1 MRVVV
6 VEDSVLLREGLGRL
20 LAEYG
25 HEVVDA
31 RADADGLGDTV
42 DRLDP
47 DLVVLDVRMPPTHTD
62 EGVRDAIELRRRRV
76 DRPVLLLSQYVEERY
91 AADLVADSTAGLG
104 YLLKERVADVRDFV
118 AAAERVAGGGTALD
132 PEVVSQLLVRSRRRG
147 PLDALTPRERE
158 VLERM
163 AQGSS
168 NAAIARDLVVSEGA
182 VEKHISSI
190 FTKLDLPPSEAE
202 HRRVRAV
209 LTYLQS

>member
-1 MRVVV
+1 MRVVIA
-6 VEDSVLLREGLGRL
+6 EDSVLLREGIGRL

-31 RADADGLGDTV
+31 RPDADGLTDAV
-42 DRLDP
+42 AELDP
-47 DLVVLDVRMPPTHTD
+47 DLVVLDVRMPPTHSD
-62 EGVRDAIELRRRRV
+62 EGVRAAIDLRRRWP
-76 DRPVLLLSQYVEERY
+76 DRPVLLLSQHVEERY

-132 PEVVSQLLVRSRRRG
+132 PEVVAQLLVRTRRRA
-147 PLDALTPRERE
+147 PLDALTPRERD

-163 AQGSS
+163 AQGWS
-168 NAAIARDLVVSEGA
+168 NVAIARGLVVSEGA

-190 FTKLDLPPSEAE
+190 FAKLDLPPSDGD